1 MTIDAWFSIAI
12 MIFCFT
18 TLVMSRVSPDIIM
31 SAGLTLLLVFGILTP
46 QEALAGFANEG
57 MLTVAVLY
65 IVVTGLTETGAVGWI
80 VQSLLGCPRS
90 MSQAQ
95 FRLMLPVTALSA
107 FLNNT
112 PVVAVFIPAVKD
124 WAKSHRLALSKLMI
138 PLSYASIAGGT
149 CTLIGTST
157 NLVVNGM
164 LKEQNINS
172 GLSMFELLWVGAP
185 IVLVVLIF
193 LLVFSRWLLPERVP
207 ALDCNDDA
215 RQYTVEM
222 KVDMNSTLEGKSIEQ
237 AGLRQLPGLFL
248 IEIERAEQLIPA
260 VSPKE
265 ILCSNDRLIFAGV
278 IDSVIDLQKIRGL
291 TPATNQIFKLDSE
304 RRDRSFIEAVVSNTC
319 PMIGK
324 TIREGG
330 FRSRYSAVIIAIA
343 RNGER
348 LNQKI
353 GDIILRPGDTL
364 LLESRASFTQQQHN
378 SRDFFLISEIGNSH
392 PIDHKRAPIAL
403 GIVVLMVLSVSF
415 EWLSMLEA
423 SLLAAGMMI
432 ITRCID
438 GRTAR
443 LAPDWQ
449 ILVVIATAFGIGT
462 AVHKTG
468 AATTMAESLISLAN
482 GEPWLTLAMVFL
494 LTASFTATATNN
506 VAAVLMFPIA
516 LEVAN
521 TLQVSMMP
529 FAITI
534 MVAAS
539 ASFSTPIGYQTNL
552 MVFNAGGYRFMDFF
566 RIGFPLTLLVGL
578 VTLIIAPL
586 VWNF

>member
-1 MTIDAWFSIAI
+1 MSWDAWFSIGV
-12 MIFCFT
+12 MVFCFA
-18 TLVMSRVSPDIIM
+18 TLVMSRVSADIVM
-31 SAGLTLLLVFGILTP
+31 SGGLTLLLVSGVLTP
-46 QEALAGFANEG
+46 EEALAGFANEG

-65 IVVTGLTETGAVGWI
+65 IVVAGLTETGAVGWI
-80 VQSLLGCPRS
+80 VQSLLGRPRS
-90 MSQAQ
+90 MRQAQ
-95 FRLMLPVTALSA
+95 FRLMLPVTVLSA

-124 WAKSHRLALSKLMI
+124 WAKTHRLSLSKLMI

-157 NLVVNGM
+157 NLVVNG
-164 LKEQNINS
+164 LLQEQNS
-172 GLSMFELLWVGAP
+172 AYGLSMFELLWVGVP
-185 IVLVVLIF
+185 ISLIVLLF
-193 LLVFSRWLLPERVP
+193 LLLFSRWLLPERLP
-207 ALDCNDDA
+207 PLDAQDDV

-222 KVDMNSTLEGKSIEQ
+222 KVDHNSSLAGKSIEQ

-248 IEIERAEQLIPA
+248 IEIERDDQLIPA
-260 VSPKE
+260 VSPHE
-265 ILCSNDRLIFAGV
+265 ILCSNDRLVFAGI

-291 TPATNQIFKLDSE
+291 TPATSQIFKLDSE
-304 RRDRSFIEAVVSNTC
+304 RQDRCFIEAVVSNTC
-319 PMIGK
+319 PLIGE

-330 FRSRYSAVIIAIA
+330 FRSRYNAVIIALA

-353 GDIILRPGDTL
+353 GDIVLRPGDTL
-364 LLESRASFTQQQHN
+364 LLESRSSFMQQHHN
-378 SRDFFLISEIGNSH
+378 SRDFFLISEIGGSH
-392 PIDHKRAPIAL
+392 PINHERALPAI
-403 GIVVLMVLSVSF
+403 GIVLLMVLSVSF
-415 EWLSMLEA
+415 GWLSMLKA
-423 SLLAAGMMI
+423 ALLAAGLMI

-449 ILVVIATAFGIGT
+449 ILVVIATAFGIGS
-462 AVHKTG
+462 ALYKTG
-468 AATTMAESLISLAN
+468 AATVLAESIIGLTS
-482 GEPWLTLAMVFL
+482 GEPWLTLATVFL
-494 LTASFTATATNN
+494 VTASLTAMATNN

-516 LEVAN
+516 LEAAHS
-521 TLQVSMMP
+521 LQVSILP

-552 MVFNAGGYRFMDFF
+552 MVFNAGGYRFIDFI
-566 RIGFPLTLLVGL
+566 RVGVPLTLLVGM
-578 VTLIIAPL
+578 VTLIVTPL
-586 VWNF
+586 VWKF